1 MRRHQRLRPREIKLY
16 VGRVLHVACNE
27 SQEGQEV
34 NLWDLTCDEF
44 DISPWDGFIGTQNQ
58 GLFVEPKRHDEGHE
72 VVTFFDGFELIGI
85 KEQFVI
91 CLYPEVEA
99 TVLGNARAL

>member
-72 VVTFFDGFELIGI
+72 VVTFFDGFEQAFGGYVNI
-85 KEQFVI
+85 
-91 CLYPEVEA
+91 EVERVECRCFVQ
-99 TVLGNARAL
+99 TVQK